1 VVDVMMFDDA
11 VVTAVTGD
19 VVVIIVVAVEVLAM

>member
-11 VVTAVTGD
+11 VVTAVTS
-19 VVVIIVVAVEVLAM
+19 VVVVSVVAVEVLAM